1 MTDRLSGELHSFLVR
16 MAYTPDAVSH
26 DAAHGMEHILHLLGP
41 EDEEALIRYYGLFGA
56 VRMSLD
62 DIAHSR
68 GMSQEDMM
76 AAIDRCIRRMAVTP
90 EWQMMKQ
97 KI

>member
-1 MTDRLSGELHSFLVR
+1 MTDRLSGDLHSFLVR

-26 DAAHGMEHILHLLGP
+26 GTAHGMEHILHLLGP
-41 EDEEALIRYYGLFGA
+41 EDEEALISYYGLFGTA
-56 VRMSLD
+56 PMSLD
-62 DIAHSR
+62 EIARSR

-76 AAIDRCIRRMAVTP
+76 AAMDRCIRRMAVTP